1 LENNATTFNLL
12 IGLIVLA
19 PLASFLLCF
28 IIPDRYSWLATIMAT
43 VLLLVSAV
51 LSFVLLFTVSS
62 NTSYIIQLEWFN
74 VGEYS
79 FNGNIEIN
87 RFSILMMPLITV
99 ISFLVHL
106 YSIGYM
112 AVESG
117 MRRYFAM
124 LGFFTFSMLGLVVS
138 DNLLMIFFFWE
149 LVGFSSYLL
158 IGHWIE
164 KPSAAKAAQKAF
176 LFNRIGDAGFL
187 VGLMIIWANTQNFN
201 LSELLQFSEIHS
213 WQTAASLCIFAGV
226 VGKSAQF
233 PLFTWLTDAME
244 GPIPVSALIHAA
256 TMVAAGVFLL
266 ARLFPLFTQEALTL
280 VAITGSL
287 TALLAALCALHQFDI
302 KKILAYSTI
311 SQLGLMV
318 TAVGVGSENAAML
331 HLVTHAFFKASLF
344 LSAGSVI
351 HTLQQ
356 AQSLARENFDA
367 QDIRNLGGLRKKLPV
382 TFLVFVV
389 AGASL
394 AGIPFFSG
402 FLSKDSI
409 LTNVWLWSGDSFS
422 WRWLIL
428 LSSFAVTAITVLY
441 TFRMI
446 WFIFFAQESKPNL
459 SITESPWIMRVPLIL
474 LAVASGWFFI
484 STNPFQLSGWITIWI
499 GELHHSNLITL
510 ISAGIVMLSL
520 LLAWFM
526 FAIKNKPA
534 TSILLFQ
541 NGFRLDSFY
550 KMTIEQPVIKL
561 TAIAETTDRKWI
573 DGVLHFTAYTQVSIA
588 HVIAWFDTHVVDG
601 SVNALAKI
609 TGAVGSFTR
618 SFQGGKIQLYI
629 FWAVLGLI
637 IFLFFILI

>member
-1 LENNATTFNLL
+1 MENNATFNLL
-12 IGLIVLA
+12 IGLIILA
-19 PLASFLLCF
+19 PLASFLLSC
-28 IIPDRYSWLATIMAT
+28 IIPDRYSWLGTILAT
-43 VLLLVSAV
+43 VLLLLSTI
-51 LSFVLLFTVSS
+51 LSFVLLFTAPA
-62 NTSYIIQLEWFN
+62 NASYIIHLEWFH
-74 VGEYS
+74 VGEYA

-87 RFSILMMPLITV
+87 RFSILMMPLITL

-112 AVESG
+112 AGEG
-117 MRRYFAM
+117 GIKRYFAM
-124 LGFFTFSMLGLVVS
+124 LGFFTFSMLSLIVS
-138 DNLLMIFFFWE
+138 DNLLVIFFFWE

-201 LSELLQFSEIHS
+201 LSELLQLPEIYS
-213 WQTAASLCIFAGV
+213 WQTAASLCIFSGV
-226 VGKSAQF
+226 IGKSAQF

-266 ARLFPLFTQEALTL
+266 ARVFPLFTPEALTI

-331 HLVTHAFFKASLF
+331 HLVTHAFFKACLF
-344 LSAGSVI
+344 LAAGSFI
-351 HTLQQ
+351 HALQQ
-356 AQSLARENFDA
+356 AQSLAHENFDA
-367 QDIRNLGGLRKKLPV
+367 QDIRNLGGLRKKLPI

-428 LSSFAVTAITVLY
+428 ISSFAVTAITVLY
-441 TFRMI
+441 TFRMV
-446 WFIFFAQESKPNL
+446 WFIFFAKESKLNL
-459 SITESPWIMRVPLIL
+459 PITESPWIMRIPLIL

-484 STNPFQLSGWITIWI
+484 SINPFKLSGWITTWI
-499 GELHHSNLITL
+499 GELPHANYMTL
-510 ISAGIVMLSL
+510 ISAGIVVLSL
-520 LLAWFM
+520 LFAWFM
-526 FAIKNKPA
+526 FVIKNKPA
-534 TSILLFQ
+534 TSILFFQ

-550 KMTIEQPVIKL
+550 KLTIEQPATKLAVI
-561 TAIAETTDRKWI
+561 TETTDRKWI

-588 HVIAWFDTHVVDG
+588 HVIAWFDTYVIDG
-601 SVNALAKI
+601 SVNALARI
-609 TGAVGSFTR
+609 TGAAGSFTR

-637 IFLFFILI
+637 IFLFFVLI